1 STQSMP
7 TATDLSA
14 SNSGEQLIVY
24 ESNARCQNASQHQSL
39 KAEASMKGSSEKKKR
54 NPLTKLAVDSIDAD
68 CNGPVSFELR
78 RAANSLRE

>member
-1 STQSMP
+1 ML
-7 TATDLSA
+7 D
-14 SNSGEQLIVY
+14 
-24 ESNARCQNASQHQSL
+24 ARMLHSIKVF

-78 RAANSLRE
+78 RAAN

>member
-1 STQSMP
+1 MLDARMLHSIKV
-7 TATDLSA
+7 LSR
-14 SNSGEQLIVY
+14 SFN
-24 ESNARCQNASQHQSL
+24 
-39 KAEASMKGSSEKKKR
+39 KGSSEKKKR